1 MSVNVIIQVINYVSE
16 MQANESVTENGSLA
30 LSALYYRTLPSSGWM
45 SQWSSGLL
53 ASYLPKHLAHS
64 ISVVQFKWIS

>member
-30 LSALYYRTLPSSGWM
+30 LSALYYRTLPSSG
-45 SQWSSGLL
+45 
-53 ASYLPKHLAHS
+53 
-64 ISVVQFKWIS
+64 